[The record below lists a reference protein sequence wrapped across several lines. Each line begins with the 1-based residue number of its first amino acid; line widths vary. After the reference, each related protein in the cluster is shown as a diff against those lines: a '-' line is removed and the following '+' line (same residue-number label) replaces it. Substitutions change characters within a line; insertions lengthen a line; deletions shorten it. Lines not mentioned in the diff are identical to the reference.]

1 MKTVRVDTLREVL
14 DHLAGTMDAGEWG
27 FRGVPSSDY
36 DLIPSI
42 GRKDVR
48 EAYDPAL
55 ERQIFDRF
63 RQMAIPFIGIRP
75 DSMIAWLALARHHGL
90 PTRLLDWTLS
100 PLIAA
105 FFATSE
111 TPVKAGIAKTF
122 AIYAFESKY
131 YQQQPEI
138 DDPFDITKA
147 FVEVHADHQSERIA
161 AQRGFF
167 TLHKE
172 PDKPFREKTLV
183 KFIFPESKRNATLN
197 EVDFY
202 EVNQSSLFP
211 GLDGIAAYWAWFYH
225 IST

>member
-1 MKTVRVDTLREVL
+1 MKTIKVANLREFL
-14 DHLAGTMDAGEWG
+14 ENLAGEMDAGEWG

-48 EAYDPAL
+48 KKYDPDL
-55 ERQIFDRF
+55 EKQIFERF
-63 RQMAIPFIGIRP
+63 RQMAVPFLGMRP
-75 DSMIAWLALARHHGL
+75 DSMITWLALARHHGL

-111 TPVKAGIAKTF
+111 RPVKAGIAKTF
-122 AIYAFESKY
+122 AIYA
-131 YQQQPEI
+131 YQSSYFHAQAKI
-138 DDPFDITKA
+138 DDPFDIVEP
-147 FVEVHADHQSERIA
+147 FIEVHTDHQSDRIT

-167 TLHKE
+167 TLHKA
-172 PDKPFREKTLV
+172 PDQPFREKTMV
-183 KFIFPESKRNATLN
+183 KFIFPEESRDAVLN
-197 EVDFY
+197 EIDFY
-202 EVNQSSLFP
+202 GVNESSLFP
-211 GLDGIAAYWAWFYH
+211 GLDGIAAYWAWFYR